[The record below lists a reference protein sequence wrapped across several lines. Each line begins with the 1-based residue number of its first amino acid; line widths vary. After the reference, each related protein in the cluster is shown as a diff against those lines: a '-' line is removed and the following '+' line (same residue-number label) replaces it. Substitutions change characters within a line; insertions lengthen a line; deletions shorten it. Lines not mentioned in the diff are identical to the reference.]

1 MVYLYWTS
9 RFLHLCAPKERLMG
23 HPLFE
28 LTIYLL
34 RGLLDFLPW
43 VVPRTETQQDN
54 SSIWIPQLLLPLFSY
69 YFLTSLLSS
78 FSSNPFFFL
87 SFSYLYL
94 KISGR
99 VMITLG
105 H

>member
-1 MVYLYWTS
+1 MVYLYWTF

-23 HPLFE
+23 HPSFE

-43 VVPRTETQQDN
+43 VVPHTKTQQDN
-54 SSIWIPQLLLPLFSY
+54 SFIWIPQLLLPLLSY

-87 SFSYLYL
+87 SFFYL
-94 KISGR
+94 
-99 VMITLG
+99 
-105 H
+105 

>member
-34 RGLLDFLPW
+34 HGLLDFVPW

-54 SSIWIPQLLLPLFSY
+54 SSI
-69 YFLTSLLSS
+69 
-78 FSSNPFFFL
+78 
-87 SFSYLYL
+87 
-94 KISGR
+94 
-99 VMITLG
+99 
-105 H
+105 

>member
-9 RFLHLCAPKERLMG
+9 RFLHLRTPKERLMG

-34 RGLLDFLPW
+34 HGLLDFLPW

-54 SSIWIPQLLLPLFSY
+54 SSI
-69 YFLTSLLSS
+69 
-78 FSSNPFFFL
+78 
-87 SFSYLYL
+87 
-94 KISGR
+94 
-99 VMITLG
+99 
-105 H
+105 